1 MALAIAQGFF
11 YERKQK
17 MSSSSGKAKMPTVNY
32 DTGGMYGSGT
42 AGKTNSFN
50 PTGFQSNL
58 VKTTENAIPDYLN
71 QMINST
77 YDSTVFKAQ
86 TAQRNK
92 LASQSFENNLINPLA
107 QRGLTRG
114 SSINQMG
121 NEFGKNLINA
131 EQAAMTQEDARVS
144 NILSNLFNYYQIP
157 YSIMTGLQG
166 SAQGLLGQRLQAD
179 SAAKQAQAQLY
190 AGIAQGIGSLA
201 GSDKRL
207 KENIELLQTVDGYNI
222 YKFDYIKGAKNQ
234 VGVIAQEMLEKQ
246 PDCVGIGDDGYYFVD
261 YAKLPIKVQVYINTL
276 VDK

>member
-1 MALAIAQGFF
+1 
-11 YERKQK
+11 

>member
-71 QMINST
+71 QMINPT

>member
-1 MALAIAQGFF
+1 
-11 YERKQK
+11 

-71 QMINST
+71 QMINPT

-157 YSIMTGLQG
+157 YNIMTGLQS
-166 SAQGLLGQRLQAD
+166 SAQGLVNSQMQIDAQNRQAR
-179 SAAKQAQAQLY
+179 AQMY
-190 AGIAQGIGSLA
+190 NNIAQGVGTGAALVA
-201 GSDKRL
+201 MSDKRL